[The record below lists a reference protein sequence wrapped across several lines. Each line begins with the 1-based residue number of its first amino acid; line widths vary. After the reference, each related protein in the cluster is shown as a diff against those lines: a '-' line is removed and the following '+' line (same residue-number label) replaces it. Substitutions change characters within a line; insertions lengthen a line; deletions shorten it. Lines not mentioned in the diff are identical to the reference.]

1 MQFQPKEQFQTE
13 LRGKSDL
20 ISCKKSQTYR
30 NLCCLFLLK
39 NERALTRSR
48 LSIKASF
55 WCLMLD
61 GNLKFCQLILSQCV
75 GTIFAGYE
83 IAKILDIHISP
94 PILFIKSITCG
105 QCQKM
110 KYVKLKISLLEKGT
124 FPWTFFV
131 IEITFKGGN
140 FESKSEKSEL
150 ISSEKW
156 IVDRFL
162 VDNLELAS
170 VMLALMRL

>member
-1 MQFQPKEQFQTE
+1 MCGE
-13 LRGKSDL
+13 LNFPL
-20 ISCKKSQTYR
+20 
-30 NLCCLFLLK
+30 
-39 NERALTRSR
+39 
-48 LSIKASF
+48 
-55 WCLMLD
+55 
-61 GNLKFCQLILSQCV
+61 
-75 GTIFAGYE
+75 YE
-83 IAKILDIHISP
+83 IAKFLDIHNFHISP

-150 ISSEKW
+150 IS
-156 IVDRFL
+156 
-162 VDNLELAS
+162 
-170 VMLALMRL
+170 